1 MYLLKTINRLNFN
14 CGKLLFFFVQGILV
28 IFSYDSCNLSHFFL
42 EYLLNYCTHL
52 SILLLKGLLFPVLCV
67 CDCFWHTYLFACVFL
82 FHKFPFMV
90 ELLGHLRIEMALYAW
105 VSLGFLFFIFYLPT
119 LMLALDFCYYTL

>member
-1 MYLLKTINRLNFN
+1 MYLLKKINRLNFN
-14 CGKLLFFFVQGILV
+14 YGKLLFFFFFVQSILV
-28 IFSYDSCNLSHFFL
+28 IFSCHSCNLSHFFL
-42 EYLLNYCTHL
+42 EYLLNYCTLIH
-52 SILLLKGLLFPVLCV
+52 SSVEGSFVSCFFV

-105 VSLGFLFFIFYLPT
+105 VSLGFLFFIIYLLWCWHLIFIT
-119 LMLALDFCYYTL
+119 L